1 MQAQERNAQVID
13 CKTKKKLNMGIGK
26 GRSKIDLDGLKA
38 SMDSENEAVEQE
50 DALAAKIEEFKRAKE
65 DLEEAVKKMEEATT
79 ALNAAKD
86 KADEVVTGISTAITN
101 AQGKPIGVKVHPET
115 LKALNEVCTNF
126 VVEVGTKLMEHRD
139 KQIEL
144 QAEHRKKL
152 ARMLEKGQGV
162 WLSDRW
168 MKFLVVFFVLYALIA
183 IVYVKIMV

>member
-1 MQAQERNAQVID
+1 
-13 CKTKKKLNMGIGK
+13 MGIGK

-38 SMDSENEAVEQE
+38 SMDSENEAVGQE

-65 DLEEAVKKMEEATT
+65 DLEEAVKKMNDATT

-86 KADEVVTGISTAITN
+86 KADEVVMGISTAITN
-101 AQGKPIGVKVHPET
+101 AYGKPIGVKVHPET
-115 LKALNEVCTNF
+115 LKSLNEVCTNF

-139 KQIEL
+139 KELEL
-144 QAEHRKKL
+144 QAEHWKKL

-168 MKFLVVFFVLYALIA
+168 MKFLVVFILLYALIA
-183 IVYVKIMV
+183 IVYVKIMT

>member
-1 MQAQERNAQVID
+1 
-13 CKTKKKLNMGIGK
+13 MGIGK

-65 DLEEAVKKMEEATT
+65 GLEKAVKKMEEATT

-86 KADEVVTGISTAITN
+86 KAGEVVMGISTAISN
-101 AQGKPIGVKVHPET
+101 AHGKPIGVKVHPET
-115 LKALNEVCTNF
+115 LKALDEVCTNF
-126 VVEVGTKLMEHRD
+126 VVEVGTKLLEHRD
-139 KQIEL
+139 KELEL

-152 ARMLEKGQGV
+152 ARMIEKGQGV

-168 MKFLVVFFVLYALIA
+168 MKFLVVFILLYTAVLFI
-183 IVYVKIMV
+183 YVLFRTQGS

>member
-1 MQAQERNAQVID
+1 
-13 CKTKKKLNMGIGK
+13 MGIGK

-86 KADEVVTGISTAITN
+86 KAGEVVTGISTAITN
-101 AQGKPIGVKVHPET
+101 AYGKPIGVKVHPET

-139 KQIEL
+139 KELEL
-144 QAEHRKKL
+144 QVEYHEKM

-168 MKFLVVFFVLYALIA
+168 MKFLVGFFILYTAVLFIYVVFRTQVS
-183 IVYVKIMV
+183 